1 MRILRAATL
10 AVGFLVGSGST
21 GLSQEAGDTVRSV
34 SALLKAQESC
44 WHVRAT
50 LLDGGTAEGR
60 VRNVETSSATIGSL
74 RLSPDQITLLER
86 RLADQ
91 TDTKRGALI
100 GGVAG
105 VLFGTL
111 VLYPF
116 CDYGSGGRCDEGM
129 TLVLGSTALGAVL
142 GATTGGILSIGET
155 TWEPVWSR

>member
-1 MRILRAATL
+1 MRMLRAASLVVGLLIGPSSSAL
-10 AVGFLVGSGST
+10 A
-21 GLSQEAGDTVRSV
+21 QQAPDTARSV
-34 SALLKAQESC
+34 SVLLEAQQSR

-60 VRNVETSSATIGSL
+60 VRNVEDSSAMIGSR
-74 RLSPDQITLLER
+74 RLPPEQIALLER

-100 GGVAG
+100 GGAAG

-116 CDYGSGGRCDEGM
+116 CDYRGGCDEGM
-129 TLVLGSTALGAVL
+129 TLVLGSTALGAAL
-142 GATTGGILSIGET
+142 GATAGGILSIGQMR
-155 TWEPVWSR
+155 WEPIWSR